1 MPTPRT
7 FGILAHVDAG
17 KTTLSEQ
24 LLFRAGA
31 LRAPGRVDHG
41 NTALDTDEI
50 ERSRGITV
58 FSNQAWLA
66 YQGRR
71 YTMIDTPGHIDF
83 AAEAERVLSAL
94 DMAVLVIDGSSE
106 LDAHTEVLYRL
117 LTQDYHLPVI
127 LFLNKTDLNGF
138 DRDRILSQ
146 ISRRLTDAI
155 VCVENGQPDPEQL
168 AVLDDQFCESY
179 LEGAATPEMAWD
191 SLRRLTGKASPVLM
205 GAALA
210 GGSVAELLGMLSLTA
225 EGLDAAFVPG
235 SPAFH
240 PEAAFQARV
249 YQVRHDAGGERVTYL
264 RVLNGKLR
272 PRDAFH
278 FDGNVEK
285 VHQIRLYRGT
295 AYTAVEEALPGDAVG
310 VTGLSIPRCG
320 DLITGDRLDEAAA
333 TQARRFQPVLA
344 VQVLPPNG
352 VSPSALLEKLRI
364 LEDEDPALNV
374 QWDAAHGVSL
384 VQVMGEVQMEVL
396 TQLLSDRYGL
406 SVQLLPPQVLYKE
419 TIAAPVVGCGHY
431 EPLRHYAEVHLRLSP
446 GKRGEGITFESRCHV
461 DDLHISF
468 QSLVRSHVFERVHP
482 GVLTGSPLTD
492 LHVELLSGR
501 AHLKHTEGGDFREST
516 YRAIRQGLMK
526 AKCQLLEPFYRFD
539 LTLPADCLGRAMT
552 DILSRH
558 GSHDAP
564 DLQGETVRLTGRG
577 PVAAFLDYP
586 TQVRAYSHGKG
597 SILFQPDGYDLCHNQ
612 EEVIQQMDYNCG
624 ADVQNPTGSVFCS
637 HGAGFYVNWDEADNW
652 MHLPVE
658 EA

>member
-1 MPTPRT
+1 MSTART

-24 LLFRAGA
+24 LLYQAGA

-58 FSNQAWLA
+58 FSNQAWLEHN
-66 YQGRR
+66 GRR

-83 AAEAERVLSAL
+83 AAEAERVLPAL

-127 LFLNKTDLNGF
+127 LFLNKTDLTGF
-138 DRDRILSQ
+138 DRERILSQ
-146 ISRRLTDAI
+146 ITRRLTENI
-155 VCVENGQPDPEQL
+155 VCVEAGQPDPEAL
-168 AVLDDQFCESY
+168 AVLDDLFCESY
-179 LEGAATPEMAWD
+179 LEGSATPEMAWD
-191 SLRRLTGKASPVLM
+191 SLQKLTGQVSPVLM
-205 GAALA
+205 GAALS
-210 GGSVAELLGMLSLTA
+210 GTGISELLDLLEMTA
-225 EGLDAAFVPG
+225 NGLDDAAA
-235 SPAFH
+235 SAFD
-240 PEAAFQARV
+240 PEAAFRARV
-249 YQVRHDAGGERVTYL
+249 YQVRHDANGERITYL
-264 RVLNGKLR
+264 RVLAGKLH
-272 PRDAFH
+272 PREAFR
-278 FDGNVEK
+278 FDGTTEK
-285 VHQIRLYRGT
+285 VHQIRQYRGS
-295 AYTAVEEALPGDAVG
+295 AYTTTDEALPGDAVG
-310 VTGLSIPRCG
+310 VTGLTIPRCG
-320 DLITGDRLDEAAA
+320 DLLTGDTLDQNAAA
-333 TQARRFQPVLA
+333 QARRFQPVLA
-344 VQVLPPNG
+344 VQVLPPEG
-352 VSPSALLEKLRI
+352 VAPSVLLEKLRI

-396 TQLLSDRYGL
+396 IQLLSDRYGL
-406 SVQLLPPQVLYKE
+406 SVKLLPPQVLYKE

-446 GKRGEGITFESRCHV
+446 GKRGAGITFASRCHV

-468 QSLVRSHVFERVHP
+468 QALVRSHVFERVHP

-526 AKCQLLEPFYRFD
+526 AECQLLEPFYRFD
-539 LTLPADCLGRAMT
+539 LTLPADCLGRAMM

-564 DLQGETVRLTGRG
+564 DIQGETVRLSGRG

-612 EEVIQQMDYNCG
+612 QEVIQTIGYNCG

-658 EA
+658 KV